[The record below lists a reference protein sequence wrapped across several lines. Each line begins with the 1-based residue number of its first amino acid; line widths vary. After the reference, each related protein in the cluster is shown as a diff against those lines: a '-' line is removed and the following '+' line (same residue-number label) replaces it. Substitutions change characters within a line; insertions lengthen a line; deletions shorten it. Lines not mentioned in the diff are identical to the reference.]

1 MHYFLFVQCSYYR
14 RNFLYQVAAVERDAA
29 CQIAIWQ
36 NQLCGKLKLELVIWI
51 WIMEFLHFLCQF
63 TLISNSLSSLVI
75 QTEEKQLL
83 LSSWHC
89 VTMYNIRCVEQTSQR
104 TDTLIQ
110 QIQWWWWK
118 KPLYSVYMF
127 FANSWVYWSTKYG
140 SSDRP
145 WTSLIKLNSCT
156 PSFQN

>member
-1 MHYFLFVQCSYYR
+1 MQLLQTGFPLSSCCSWKRCRLSDCHMPNQFCGNLSLSYGYGLW
-14 RNFLYQVAAVERDAA
+14 NF
-29 CQIAIWQ
+29 
-36 NQLCGKLKLELVIWI
+36 
-51 WIMEFLHFLCQF
+51 FHFLCQF

-75 QTEEKQLL
+75 QTEEKQRL

-110 QIQWWWWK
+110 QIQWWSWK
-118 KPLYSVYMF
+118 KPLISVYMF
-127 FANSWVYWSTKYG
+127 FANNRVYWSTKYG

-156 PSFQN
+156 PYFQN